1 MFTLFDMYDF
11 GLKTA
16 IPLNYN
22 EADNWTQD
30 VVPHKKV
37 LMIPIKD
44 EFSNIL
50 MVPEP
55 QIQSADLYVF
65 EFPLT
70 SVPYLDIYGIIV

>member
-55 QIQSADLYVF
+55 
-65 EFPLT
+65 
-70 SVPYLDIYGIIV
+70 